1 MLNSRDL
8 KLTYN
13 PAPGGLEASDTHGT
27 SAYSTSAYSL
37 SRGDLNLSSPRHHT
51 RPFLSQLCLLRSALI
66 FQTRIDLDGG

>member
-13 PAPGGLEASDTHGT
+13 PAPGGLEASDTHG
-27 SAYSTSAYSL
+27 TSAYSL